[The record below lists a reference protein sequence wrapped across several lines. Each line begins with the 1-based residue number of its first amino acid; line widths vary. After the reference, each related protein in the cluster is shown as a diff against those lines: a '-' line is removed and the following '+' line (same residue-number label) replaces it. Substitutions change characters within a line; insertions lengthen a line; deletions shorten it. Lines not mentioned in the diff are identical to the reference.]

1 MVTGQT
7 IAALAEAKF
16 EEDSAVCIYDVNDL
30 PLSPVSTSIMGLFQ
44 SGGDILVLLS
54 TPLIALLGGG
64 DSLAFA
70 PLYLS
75 YTGTPGNGNPL
86 PDNLATT
93 LDYSIS
99 TFSMFVGMPVIV
111 SAHDNCSQ
119 MSTKISSI
127 RYSGGKAELSFS
139 PAITADGGGAISNLV
154 VTPQPVDRLDIK
166 YPEKCVLQMYTLP
179 KQKGVQYE
187 DIYSKFSMSA
197 LSFGQISR
205 GGTLQ
210 NNFTLPPMTD
220 FVVLCLPKSDVLVS
234 DVGELASYQL
244 YVDDQ
249 PTTTEPV
256 KLSGDDTYKYERLLS
271 GFLRMGDDIN
281 AIDVRKSVNKMS
293 PGINTYVILQD
304 VVPLPRGRVLK
315 VMLKNGNSSVY
326 DARTMYCYARSID
339 RL

>member
-1 MVTGQT
+1 
-7 IAALAEAKF
+7 
-16 EEDSAVCIYDVNDL
+16 
-30 PLSPVSTSIMGLFQ
+30 
-44 SGGDILVLLS
+44 
-54 TPLIALLGGG
+54 
-64 DSLAFA
+64 
-70 PLYLS
+70 
-75 YTGTPGNGNPL
+75 
-86 PDNLATT
+86 
-93 LDYSIS
+93 
-99 TFSMFVGMPVIV
+99 
-111 SAHDNCSQ
+111 
-119 MSTKISSI
+119 
-127 RYSGGKAELSFS
+127 
-139 PAITADGGGAISNLV
+139 
-154 VTPQPVDRLDIK
+154 
-166 YPEKCVLQMYTLP
+166 
-179 KQKGVQYE
+179 
-187 DIYSKFSMSA
+187 MSA